1 MARAAEATAQRRAR
15 PGAPTRAGSAGAG
28 ASEPA
33 VIRKALAPRSS
44 VWAAEPVAADVRRR
58 LPIPGRVW
66 EAERRAQR
74 EPGAARRGGVRT
86 PAATAAA
93 APWRGARGFYK
104 GDAACRLPPGRGR
117 TPPPRWRGSPGI
129 PERAGA
135 ASRGVDGAPGQP
147 RRGGAEGG
155 DSRPQRGRS
164 RLQPLPSEGR
174 SVGAAAA
181 GWGSGS
187 EIPDECW
194 VGPYFPSRPVIQLS
208 V

>member
-1 MARAAEATAQRRAR
+1 MSGGGCQSPAGCGKQSGGRSASRAQR
-15 PGAPTRAGSAGAG
+15 GSAGRGLWRRRRRRRRRG
-28 ASEPA
+28 A
-33 VIRKALAPRSS
+33 ALA
-44 VWAAEPVAADVRRR
+44 A
-58 LPIPGRVW
+58 
-66 EAERRAQR
+66 
-74 EPGAARRGGVRT
+74 
-86 PAATAAA
+86 
-93 APWRGARGFYK
+93 FK
-104 GDAACRLPPGRGR
+104 GDAARRLPPGRGR

-174 SVGAAAA
+174 SVGAAAP